1 MDWLIAIMAF
11 VTVIALSGMLL
22 GYVEGR
28 RKHKVELHK
37 EARRLVEARTKE
49 IEAQNRR
56 TELEYRNA
64 IAELERFDR
73 RTGGDPPA
81 PPEAAPESK
90 RPEPAPGEEPSAR
103 AEPEQPD
110 RSPEPSRSEST

>member
-73 RTGGDPPA
+73 RTGGDTLA
-81 PPEAAPESK
+81 PPGAAEPK
-90 RPEPAPGEEPSAR
+90 RPEPAAVEPAGT
-103 AEPEQPD
+103 EPAGTEQ
-110 RSPEPSRSEST
+110 SRSEST